1 MLLRILLESTA
12 ETFHQAREGNV
23 TIHSAQVAKLLGSS
37 DTKVNISEVAKL
49 TDILKKLSKT
59 TIHTGGGQSVKTLFG
74 KLGDK
79 PLEEEQ
85 KKDKPITPNG
95 YYFDYEGRFL
105 AKVTT
110 SEEGDKNDVF
120 ACNSKKEEKDKNGN
134 PIFENPKNM
143 EIDKDLFLSIAGTAY
158 SETGYNN
165 EAIMRLPFAVI
176 NRSRFNKD
184 KNLRNRLKDSFIDMR
199 NNLTDNDYANGTKK
213 TPKNPAFR
221 AFLGMEEGEKIVD
234 FDKFLEERN
243 NNEDNFYY
251 KYSKMRLAINYTIK
265 ALLYLQG
272 KEEDISEKAI
282 GWQTKDI
289 LKKPL
294 WKKSLSIKAEHR
306 LYGFEN
312 WKNEKDFTC
321 VSVSVYK
328 GLKGFGPTIF
338 YKYKED
344 EK

>member
-85 KKDKPITPNG
+85 KKEKPITPNG

-110 SEEGDKNDVF
+110 SEEGNKNDVF

-165 EAIMRLPFAVI
+165 KAIMRLPFAVI
-176 NRSRFNKD
+176 NRFFYNKSLSLE
-184 KNLRNRLKDSFIDMR
+184 KSFKYMR
-199 NNLTDNDYANGTKK
+199 NDLTDNDYANGTKK
-213 TPKNPAFR
+213 TPKNSAFR
-221 AFLGMEEGEKIVD
+221 AFSNMEEGEKIVD
-234 FDKFLEERN
+234 FDKNLEERN
-243 NNEDNFYY
+243 NND
-251 KYSKMRLAINYTIK
+251 KMILAISYTIK
-265 ALLYLQG
+265 ALLYLKG
-272 KEEDISEKAI
+272 IGTDISEKAI
-282 GWQTKDI
+282 GWHGADI
-289 LKKPL
+289 LNHED
-294 WKKSLSIKAEHR
+294 WKKWLYINDEHKKYSF
-306 LYGFEN
+306 LH
-312 WKNEKDFTC
+312 WKNLIKLKNAEFE
-321 VSVSVYK
+321 SVSVFK
-328 GLKGFGPTIF
+328 GEGYLKKSTTIF
-338 YKYKED
+338 YKSTKQ
-344 EK
+344 

>member
-1 MLLRILLESTA
+1 
-12 ETFHQAREGNV
+12 
-23 TIHSAQVAKLLGSS
+23 
-37 DTKVNISEVAKL
+37 
-49 TDILKKLSKT
+49 
-59 TIHTGGGQSVKTLFG
+59 
-74 KLGDK
+74 
-79 PLEEEQ
+79 
-85 KKDKPITPNG
+85 
-95 YYFDYEGRFL
+95 
-105 AKVTT
+105 
-110 SEEGDKNDVF
+110 
-120 ACNSKKEEKDKNGN
+120 
-134 PIFENPKNM
+134 M

-165 EAIMRLPFAVI
+165 EAIMRVPFAVI

-184 KNLRNRLKDSFIDMR
+184 KNLRNRLKDSFINMR
-199 NNLTDNDYANGTKK
+199 CNRTDYLYANGKK
-213 TPKNPAFR
+213 ASGKDANAAFR

-243 NNEDNFYY
+243 NNTDNFYY

-272 KEEDISEKAI
+272 KEEDISEKAV
-282 GWQTKDI
+282 GWQTTDI
-289 LKKPL
+289 FDDNL
-294 WKKSLSIKAEHR
+294 WKRNLFIKKEHQ